1 MATLNSNKVTD
12 VSVISNATD
21 AVNANYVNTS
31 KPKYQTPL
39 ASDAGKFLQYGGSAY
54 YWNLRTSG
62 FGTTDITT
70 SSYGTGYYVI
80 GGAQTLSSSTDT
92 IAWSLRTTGTGQTFN
107 QIVYGDQYTSG
118 KDIFVAGSSGG
129 AVRSSTDSIGWFL
142 RSSGFGSTA
151 ISGATYSTLNG
162 GEFLLGGASTP
173 ITTWWQLRTAGTN
186 ISPVS
191 TIYGDLPVPTY
202 LIRLYNTR
210 FLKGSTDTITWTI
223 RTNGGSGSTIQS
235 ISYGLV
241 GTESVYVSVDSNTQ
255 VNTSTDSITWT

>member
-1 MATLNSNKVTD
+1 MATLDSNKVTG
-12 VSVISNATD
+12 VSVVSNATD

-39 ASDAGKFLQYGGSAY
+39 ASDAGKFLQYAGSAY

-62 FGTTDITT
+62 FGSADIQT
-70 SSYGTGYYVI
+70 SSYGNGYYVI

-129 AVRSSTDSIGWFL
+129 EVRSSTDSIGWFL

-186 ISPVS
+186 IS
-191 TIYGDLPVPTY
+191 LP
-202 LIRLYNTR
+202 
-210 FLKGSTDTITWTI
+210 
-223 RTNGGSGSTIQS
+223 
-235 ISYGLV
+235 
-241 GTESVYVSVDSNTQ
+241 EVYWSP
-255 VNTSTDSITWT
+255 